1 MKINPLFIRYLLVGM
16 LNTAFGYAVFA
27 VLIFLNLHYTLAL
40 FFATVAGIFFN
51 FRTFGRFVFNQ
62 PDWRLIWR
70 FFAVYGLLYVINVGC
85 VFMLMTYID
94 NIYAANTVTL
104 IFIAGLGFLLNR
116 RFVYANN

>member
-70 FFAVYGLLYVINVGC
+70 FFAVYGLLYAINVGC

-94 NIYAANTVTL
+94 NIYAANAVTL